1 MTLKKILIGAS
12 SVLAFAAPAFA
23 QDATQPTTPQQAPQ
37 ATLEEADDVVVI
49 TGTALNRKEAIDE
62 KRDDS
67 RTIEALGVDELGQLP
82 DKNVGESLN
91 RLPGVSMLVEKGE
104 GRYVQIRGVASNLN
118 NVTINGVQMGSP
130 EVELGGRQA
139 PLDIISGGILGG
151 VQVVKTPTPDMDA
164 QGIGGTVNVETK
176 MPFDR
181 DDELYGYLTAR
192 YGYEEERPRDEAFG
206 GHDPYAVDGTLSGK
220 IGDTLGWLVGGTF
233 SSREYVS
240 TGVYQDDWTQ
250 VPGQPAGVSLPV
262 NVKNNYYIIGRER
275 TNLSGA
281 LQWQPDANS
290 EYFIRGFY
298 GEWNEYQWRNRYEQ
312 NLSSSRVTLTS
323 PTSGTQNT
331 DRVLANIRLEYADK
345 IVSSIAAGGKNTIDG
360 VTLDYLVQANANEI
374 AEPFSSWEW
383 RSSTTAVGPSTFEV
397 GGDGIVTITPNAGS
411 PDRTNPALFP
421 LRRARFFTQDMNEDA
436 TIAQLNARWDVNPDF
451 YVKTGVKAST
461 TDRTLDAGQSEYL
474 PNGTPITLA
483 TSPTFN
489 HGGFTNNT
497 QNGDVPNIWMNV
509 HGMDAYFADP
519 ANAARF
525 TPNTAA
531 NFTSNFASDYDLR
544 ESILAG
550 YIMAAGFI
558 GPWEVIGGVRV
569 ENTDV
574 DSSGYLLRGTTSQ
587 TRVSSGG
594 DYTEVLPGLLVN
606 FRPTDEWV
614 IRGAITRAMG
624 RPDYSQIAPRSTY
637 SENGAIGSVSI
648 GNPDLVARK
657 SWNYD
662 LGIEWYPDQLTALSA
677 SIFYKDI
684 SDQLAGQ
691 TNSFSTQGAMQ
702 AELSARGLNGI
713 DTSALTRLDVSTTIN
728 AGSAFLQGLELSA
741 QTQFDYLPEPFDG
754 LGASASATFI
764 EGEVDLPGGGT
775 APIQGQPEATYAF
788 SLFYQKGPFD
798 FSVSYA
804 FNADYLDADNAN
816 PALRLNQGEF
826 GRWDAKASYAVTD
839 DFKIFLEGVNLN
851 DEPTSEFQGGI
862 ENQNTEFEYVGRT
875 IYLGA
880 SWGF

>member
-1 MTLKKILIGAS
+1 MTLKTLLIGAS
-12 SVLAFAAPAFA
+12 SAFAFAAPAFA
-23 QDATQPTTPQQAPQ
+23 QETAPPVVS
-37 ATLEEADDVVVI
+37 TESDDVVIV
-49 TGTALNRKEAIDE
+49 TGTALNRKAAIAE

-151 VQVVKTPTPDMDA
+151 VQVIKTPTPDMDA

-181 DDELYGYLTAR
+181 SDDLYGYLTAR

-206 GHDPYAVDGTLSGK
+206 GHDPYSVDGTLSGK

-233 SSREYVS
+233 SSREYVT
-240 TGVYQDDWTQ
+240 TGIYQDDWTQ

-281 LQWQPDANS
+281 LQWQPNANS
-290 EYFIRGFY
+290 DYFVRGFY

-312 NLSSSRVTLTS
+312 NLSSNRVTLTS
-323 PTSGTQNT
+323 PTSGTQNA
-331 DRVLANIRLEYADK
+331 DRILANVRLEHADK

-374 AEPFSSWEW
+374 AEPFSGWEW

-397 GGDGIVTITPNAGS
+397 GSDGIVTITPNAGS
-411 PDRTNPALFP
+411 PDRTNPALLP
-421 LRRARFFTQDMNEDA
+421 LRRARFFTQDMSEDA
-436 TIAQLNARWDVNPDF
+436 TIAQINARWDVSPDV
-451 YVKTGVKAST
+451 YIKTGLKAST
-461 TDRTLDAGQSEYL
+461 TDRSLDAGQSEYL
-474 PNGTPITLA
+474 PNGTPINLA
-483 TSPTFN
+483 TSSTFN
-489 HGGFTNNT
+489 RGGFTNNT
-497 QNGDVPNIWMNV
+497 QHGDVPNIWMDV

-531 NFTSNFASDYDLR
+531 NFTSNFASDYDLK

-550 YIMAAGFI
+550 YIMASGFF

-614 IRGAITRAMG
+614 VRGAVTRAMG
-624 RPDYSQIAPRSTY
+624 RPDYNQIAPRSTFT
-637 SENGAIGSVSI
+637 ENGAIGTVSV
-648 GNPDLVARK
+648 GNPELVARK

-662 LGIEWYPDQLTALSA
+662 LGIEWYPNQLTALSA

-702 AELSARGLNGI
+702 AELSSRGLTGI

-775 APIQGQPEATYAF
+775 APIQGQPETTYAF
-788 SLFYQKGPFD
+788 SVFYQKGPID
-798 FSVSYA
+798 LSVSYA
-804 FNADYLDADNAN
+804 YNASYLTDDNSDPN
-816 PALRLNQGEF
+816 FRLDQGEF

-839 DFKIFLEGVNLN
+839 NLKIFLEGVNLN

-862 ENQNTEFEYVGRT
+862 KSQNTEFEYVGRT

>member
-1 MTLKKILIGAS
+1 MILKNLLLGSAGMLAVCGHAYAQQTGDQPPAS
-12 SVLAFAAPAFA
+12 DTAA
-23 QDATQPTTPQQAPQ
+23 QERT
-37 ATLEEADDVVVI
+37 DVVVV
-49 TGTALNRKEAIDE
+49 TGTALNRKEAIE
-62 KRDDS
+62 SKKEDS

-139 PLDIISGGILGG
+139 PLDIISGGVLGG
-151 VQVVKTPTPDMDA
+151 VQVIKTPTPDMDA

-181 DDELYGYLTAR
+181 SDDLYGYVTAR

-206 GHDPYAVDGTLSGK
+206 GHDPYAIDGTLSGK

-240 TGVYQDDWTQ
+240 TGIYQDDWTQ
-250 VPGQPAGVSLPV
+250 VPGQPAGTFLPV

-281 LQWQPDANS
+281 LQWRPDANS
-290 EYFIRGFY
+290 EYFVRGFY

-312 NLSSSRVTLTS
+312 NFTGSRVTLTT

-331 DRVLANIRLEYADK
+331 DRVLANVRLEYADK
-345 IVSSIAAGGKNTIDG
+345 IVSSIAAGGENTIDS

-374 AEPFSSWEW
+374 AEPFSGWEW
-383 RSSTTAVGPSTFEV
+383 RSGATAIGPSTWTLDGE
-397 GGDGIVTITPNAGS
+397 GIVTITPNAGT
-411 PDRTNPALFP
+411 PDRTNPALLP
-421 LRRARFFTQDMNEDA
+421 LRRARFFTQDMEENA
-436 TIAQLNARWDVNPDF
+436 TIAQLNAQWDMSDEVF
-451 YVKTGVKAST
+451 FKAGVKMAT
-461 TDRTLDAGQSEYL
+461 TDRTLDSGQSEYL

-489 HGGFTNNT
+489 KGGFTNET
-497 QNGDVPNIWMNV
+497 QNGNVPNIWMDV
-509 HGMDAYFADP
+509 RGMDAYFADP

-531 NFTSNFASDYDLR
+531 NFTSNFASDYDLT
-544 ESILAG
+544 ETILAG
-550 YIMAAGFI
+550 YIMASGQFDD
-558 GPWEVIGGVRV
+558 WEVIGGVRV
-569 ENTDV
+569 EATDV
-574 DSSGYLLRGTTSQ
+574 ESSGYLLRGTTSQ
-587 TRVSSGG
+587 TRVSAGG
-594 DYTEVLPGLLVN
+594 DYTEALPALLVN
-606 FRPTDEWV
+606 YRPADEWV
-614 IRGAITRAMG
+614 FRAAVTRALG
-624 RPDYSQIAPRSTY
+624 RPDYNQIAPRSTF

-662 LGIEWYPDQLTALSA
+662 LGVEWYPDQLTAVSA
-677 SIFYKDI
+677 SVFRKDI

-691 TNSFSTQGAMQ
+691 TNSFATQTAMQ
-702 AELSARGLNGI
+702 AELLARGLTGI

-728 AGSAFLQGLELSA
+728 AGSAYLQGLELSA

-754 LGASASATFI
+754 LGASISATFI
-764 EGEVDLPGGGT
+764 EGEVELPGGGT
-775 APIQGQPEATYAF
+775 APIQGQPETTYAF
-788 SLFYQKGPFD
+788 TAFYQKGPID
-798 FSVSYA
+798 LSVSYA
-804 FNADYLDADNAN
+804 YNASFLDADNTN

-826 GRWDAKASYAVTD
+826 GRWDAKASYAITD
-839 DFKIFLEGVNLN
+839 DLKIFLEGVNLN
-851 DEPTSEFQGGI
+851 DEPTSEFQGGKV
-862 ENQNTEFEYVGRT
+862 NQNTEFEYVGRT
-875 IYLGA
+875 IYVGA

>member
-1 MTLKKILIGAS
+1 MTIRKLLMGAS
-12 SVLAFAAPAFA
+12 SVIAFAAPAIA
-23 QDATQPTTPQQAPQ
+23 QETPVAAALQ
-37 ATLEEADDVVVI
+37 ESDDVVII
-49 TGTALNRKEAIDE
+49 TGSALNRKEAIDE
-62 KRDDS
+62 KREDS

-139 PLDIISGGILGG
+139 PLDIISGGVLGG
-151 VQVVKTPTPDMDA
+151 VQVIKTPTPDMDA

-181 DDELYGYLTAR
+181 NDELYGYVTAR

-206 GHDPYAVDGTLSGK
+206 GHDPYAIDGTLSGK

-240 TGVYQDDWTQ
+240 TGIYQDDWTQ
-250 VPGQPAGVSLPV
+250 VPGQPAGTLLPV

-281 LQWQPDANS
+281 LQWIPDDNS

-312 NLSSSRVTLTS
+312 NFTGSRVTLTS
-323 PTSGTQNT
+323 PTTGTQNT

-345 IVSSIAAGGKNTIDG
+345 IVSSIAAGGENRIGG

-383 RSSTTAVGPSTFEV
+383 RSATTAVGPSTWTLDGE
-397 GGDGIVTITPNAGS
+397 GIVTITPNAGTPNRTS
-411 PDRTNPALFP
+411 PGIYP
-421 LRRARFFTQDMNEDA
+421 LRRARFFTQDMDENA
-436 TIAQLNARWDVNPDF
+436 IIAQVNARWDLSDDIF
-451 YVKTGVKAST
+451 VKAGVKSST
-461 TDRTLDAGQSEYL
+461 TDRTLDSNQNEFL

-483 TSPTFN
+483 TSPSFSR
-489 HGGFTNNT
+489 GGFINQT
-497 QNGDVPNIWMNV
+497 QNGDVPNIWMDV
-509 HGMDAYFADP
+509 QAMDAYFADP

-531 NFTSNFASDYDLR
+531 NFTSNFAADYDL
-544 ESILAG
+544 EEAILAG
-550 YIMAAGFI
+550 YIMASGEF

-569 ENTDV
+569 EQTDV
-574 DSSGYLLRGTTSQ
+574 ESSGFLLRGTTSQ
-587 TRVSSGG
+587 TRVSSQG
-594 DYTEVLPGLLVN
+594 DYTEALPALLVN
-606 FRPTDEWV
+606 FRPDEDWV
-614 IRGAITRAMG
+614 FRAAVTRALG
-624 RPDYSQIAPRSTY
+624 RPDYNQIAPRSTFT
-637 SENGAIGSVSI
+637 ENGAIGRVSV

-662 LGIEWYPDQLTALSA
+662 LGVEWYPNQLTALSA
-677 SIFYKDI
+677 SVFRKDI

-691 TNSFSTQGAMQ
+691 TTSFSTQPAMQ
-702 AELSARGLNGI
+702 AELAARGLTGI

-728 AGSAFLQGLELSA
+728 AGSAYLQGLELSA
-741 QTQFDYLPEPFDG
+741 QTQFDFLPEPFDG
-754 LGASASATFI
+754 LGASLSTTFI
-764 EGEVDLPGGGT
+764 EGEVELANGGT
-775 APIQGQPEATYAF
+775 SPIQGQPETTYAF
-788 SLFYQKGPFD
+788 SAFYQNGPID
-798 FSVSYA
+798 ISVSYA
-804 FNADYLDADNAN
+804 YNADYLDADNAD

-826 GRWDAKASYAVTD
+826 GRWDAKASYSITE
-839 DFKIFLEGVNLN
+839 DFKIFFEGVNLN
-851 DEPTSEFQGGI
+851 DEPTSEFQGGVV
-862 ENQNTEFEYVGRT
+862 NQNTEFEYVGRT
-875 IYLGA
+875 VYIGA

>member
-1 MTLKKILIGAS
+1 MILKQLFIGAS
-12 SVLAFAAPAFA
+12 SVFALAAPALA
-23 QDATQPTTPQQAPQ
+23 QTTTQTITPDAVSDTTGR
-37 ATLEEADDVVVI
+37 DDVVVI
-49 TGTALNRKEAIDE
+49 TGSSLNRKEAIDQ
-62 KRDDS
+62 KREDS

-139 PLDIISGGILGG
+139 PLDIISGGVLGG
-151 VQVVKTPTPDMDA
+151 VQVIKTPTPDMDA
-164 QGIGGTVNVETK
+164 QGIGGTVNVDTK

-181 DDELYGYLTAR
+181 ADDFYGYLTGR

-206 GHDPYAVDGTLSGK
+206 GHDPYAVDGTMSGK
-220 IGDTLGWLVGGTF
+220 IGDTLGWLIGGTF

-250 VPGQPAGVSLPV
+250 VPGQPAGASLPV

-275 TNLSGA
+275 TNVSGA
-281 LQWQPDANS
+281 LQWRPDDSS
-290 EYFIRGFY
+290 EYFVRGFY
-298 GEWNEYQWRNRYEQ
+298 GEWNEYQWRNRFEQ
-312 NLSSSRVTLTS
+312 NLTGARVTLTS

-345 IVSSIAAGGKNTIDG
+345 IVSSIAAGGKNTIEG
-360 VTLDYLVQANANEI
+360 LKLDYLVQANANEI

-383 RSSTTAVGPSTFEV
+383 RSAATAVGPSRFDV
-397 GGDGIVTITPNAGS
+397 DGDGIVTITPNAGS
-411 PDRTNPALFP
+411 PDRTNPALQA
-421 LRRARFFTQDMNEDA
+421 LRRARYFTQDMNEDA
-436 TIAQLNARWDVNPDF
+436 IIGQINAQWDFADAVF
-451 YVKTGVKAST
+451 LKTGLKMST
-461 TDRTLDAGQSEYL
+461 TDRALDAGQSEYL

-489 HGGFTNNT
+489 KGGFVNET
-497 QNGDVPNIWMNV
+497 QNGNVPNIWMDV

-531 NFTSNFASDYDLR
+531 NFTSNFASDYDLT
-544 ESILAG
+544 ETILAG
-550 YIMAAGFI
+550 YVMASGAF

-569 ENTDV
+569 EATEV
-574 DSSGYLLRGTTSQ
+574 DSSGYLLRGTASQ
-587 TRVSSGG
+587 TRVASGG
-594 DYTEVLPGLLVN
+594 DYTEALPALLVN
-606 FRPTDEWV
+606 FRPGDDWV
-614 IRGAITRAMG
+614 LRGAVTRALG
-624 RPDYSQIAPRSTY
+624 RPDYNQIAPRSTY
-637 SENGAIGSVSI
+637 GEHGAIGSVSV

-657 SWNYD
+657 AWNYD
-662 LGIEWYPDQLTALSA
+662 LGVEWYPNQLTALSA
-677 SIFYKDI
+677 SVFYKDI

-691 TNSFSTQGAMQ
+691 TNSFATQSAMQ
-702 AELSARGLNGI
+702 AELSARGLTGI

-728 AGSAFLQGLELSA
+728 AGSAFLQGLELAA
-741 QTQFDYLPEPFDG
+741 QTQFDFLPELFDG
-754 LGASASATFI
+754 LGASVSATFI
-764 EGEVDLPGGGT
+764 EGEVDLPGGGK
-775 APIQGQPEATYAF
+775 APIQGQPETTYSFTA
-788 SLFYQKGPFD
+788 FYQKGPID
-798 FSVSYA
+798 ISVSYA
-804 FNADYLDADNAN
+804 YNASFLDADNAD

-826 GRWDAKASYAVTD
+826 GRWDAKASYAITN

-851 DEPTSEFQGGI
+851 DEPTSEYQGGKV
-862 ENQNTEFEYVGRT
+862 NQNTEFEYVGRT
-875 IYLGA
+875 VYIGA

>member
-1 MTLKKILIGAS
+1 MTLRTFLIGAS
-12 SVLAFAAPAFA
+12 SVLAFSTPALA
-23 QDATQPTTPQQAPQ
+23 QQTTPP
-37 ATLEEADDVVVI
+37 ATPETSSGTITGDPTDVVIV
-49 TGTALNRKEAIDE
+49 TGTALNRREAIDE
-62 KRDDS
+62 KREDS

-139 PLDIISGGILGG
+139 PLDIISGGVLGG

-181 DDELYGYLTAR
+181 NDDFYGYLTAR

-206 GHDPYAVDGTLSGK
+206 GHDPYAVDGTMSGK

-233 SSREYVS
+233 SAREYVS
-240 TGVYQDDWTQ
+240 TGIYQDDWTQ
-250 VPGQPAGVSLPV
+250 VPGQPAGTFLPV

-281 LQWQPDANS
+281 LQWRPDDNS

-312 NLSSSRVTLTS
+312 NLSSNRVTLTS
-323 PTSGTQNT
+323 PTSGTQAA
-331 DRVLANIRLEYADK
+331 DRILANVRLEYADK
-345 IVSSIAAGGKNTIDG
+345 IVSSIAAGGENTIEG
-360 VTLDYLVQANANEI
+360 VTLDYLIQANANEI
-374 AEPFSSWEW
+374 AEPNSQWEW

-397 GGDGIVTITPNAGS
+397 DGDGIVTITPNAGS
-411 PDRTNPALFP
+411 PDRTNPALLP
-421 LRRARFFTQDMNEDA
+421 LRRTRFFTQDMNEDA
-436 TIAQLNARWDVNPDF
+436 VIAQVNARWDVNEDIF
-451 YVKTGVKAST
+451 IKAGVKSAT
-461 TDRTLDAGQSEYL
+461 TDRALDAGQTEYL

-489 HGGFTNNT
+489 RGGFTNQT

-509 HGMDAYFADP
+509 HGMNAYFADP

-531 NFTSNFASDYDLR
+531 NFTSNFASDYNLT

-550 YIMAAGFI
+550 YIMASGYF
-558 GPWEVIGGVRV
+558 GPWEVIGGVRI

-574 DSSGYLLRGTTSQ
+574 DSSGYLLQGTTSQ
-587 TRVSSGG
+587 TRVNSGG
-594 DYTEVLPGLLVN
+594 DYTETLPGLLVN
-606 FRPTDEWV
+606 FRPTEEWV
-614 IRGAITRAMG
+614 LRGAVTRAMG
-624 RPDYSQIAPRSTY
+624 RPDYNQIAPRSTF
-637 SENGAIGSVSI
+637 SENGAIGRVSI

-677 SIFYKDI
+677 SVFHKDI
-684 SDQLAGQ
+684 SDQLTGQ
-691 TNSFSTQGAMQ
+691 TNSFTTQAAMQ
-702 AELSARGLNGI
+702 AELAARGLTGI

-728 AGSAFLQGLELSA
+728 AGSAYLQGLELSA

-754 LGASASATFI
+754 LGVSISGTFI
-764 EGEVDLPGGGT
+764 EGEVELASGAT
-775 APIQGQPEATYAF
+775 APIQGQPETTYAF
-788 SLFYQKGPFD
+788 SLFYQKGPID
-798 FSVSYA
+798 LSVSYA
-804 FNADYLDADNAN
+804 YNASYLTDDNADPAFRLD
-816 PALRLNQGEF
+816 QGEF
-826 GRWDAKASYAVTD
+826 GRWDAKASYAITD
-839 DFKIFLEGVNLN
+839 DFKVFLEGVNLN
-851 DEPTSEFQGGI
+851 DGPTSEFQGGI

-875 IYLGA
+875 IYIGA

>member
-1 MTLKKILIGAS
+1 MTLRKFLIGAS
-12 SVLAFAAPAFA
+12 SMLAFSAPALAQQATTPAAPQNASG
-23 QDATQPTTPQQAPQ
+23 TTAEDQ
-37 ATLEEADDVVVI
+37 TDVVIV
-49 TGTALNRKEAIDE
+49 TGTALNRREAIDE
-62 KRDDS
+62 KREDS

-91 RLPGVSMLVEKGE
+91 RLPGVSMIVEKVE

-139 PLDIISGGILGG
+139 PLDIISGGVLGG
-151 VQVVKTPTPDMDA
+151 VQVVKTATPDMDA

-181 DDELYGYLTAR
+181 KDDFYGYLTAR

-206 GHDPYAVDGTLSGK
+206 GHDPYALDATMSGK

-240 TGVYQDDWTQ
+240 TGIYQDDWTQ
-250 VPGQPAGVSLPV
+250 VPGQPAGTFLPV
-262 NVKNNYYIIGRER
+262 NVKNNYYIIGRDR

-281 LQWQPDANS
+281 LQWLPDDNS

-298 GEWNEYQWRNRYEQ
+298 GEWSEYQWRNRYEQ
-312 NLSSSRVTLTS
+312 NLSSNRVTLTS

-331 DRVLANIRLEYADK
+331 DRILANIRLEYADK
-345 IVSSIAAGGKNTIDG
+345 IVSSIAAGGENTIEG
-360 VTLDYLVQANANEI
+360 VTLDYLIQANANEI

-383 RSSTTAVGPSTFEV
+383 RSGTTAVGPSTFEV

-411 PDRTNPALFP
+411 PDRTNPALLP
-421 LRRARFFTQDMNEDA
+421 LRRTRFFTQDMNEDA
-436 TIAQLNARWDVNPDF
+436 VIAQVNARWDVNQDI
-451 YVKTGVKAST
+451 YIKAGVKTAT
-461 TDRTLDAGQSEYL
+461 TDRALDAGQTEYL

-489 HGGFTNNT
+489 RGGFINQT
-497 QNGDVPNIWMNV
+497 QNGDVPNIWMDV
-509 HGMDAYFADP
+509 HGMNAYFADP

-531 NFTSNFASDYDLR
+531 NFTSNFASDYDLS

-550 YIMAAGFI
+550 YIMASGYF
-558 GPWEVIGGVRV
+558 GPWEVIGGVRI

-574 DSSGYLLRGTTSQ
+574 DSSGYLLQGTTSQ
-587 TRVSSGG
+587 TRVNSGG
-594 DYTEVLPGLLVN
+594 DYTETLPGLLVN
-606 FRPTDEWV
+606 FRPGDDWV
-614 IRGAITRAMG
+614 VRGAVTRAMG
-624 RPDYSQIAPRSTY
+624 RPDYSQIAPRSTF

-662 LGIEWYPDQLTALSA
+662 FGVEWYPNQLTALSA
-677 SIFYKDI
+677 SVFYKDI
-684 SDQLAGQ
+684 SDQLSGQ
-691 TNSFSTQGAMQ
+691 TNSFTTQTEMQ
-702 AELSARGLNGI
+702 AELAARGLTGI

-728 AGSAFLQGLELSA
+728 AGSAYLQGLELSA

-754 LGASASATFI
+754 LGGSISGTFI
-764 EGEVDLPGGGT
+764 EGEVELASGAI
-775 APIQGQPEATYAF
+775 APIQGQPETTYAL
-788 SLFYQKGPFD
+788 SLFYQKGPID
-798 FSVSYA
+798 LSVSYA
-804 FNADYLDADNAN
+804 YNASFLDADNAD
-816 PALRLNQGEF
+816 PAFRLNQGEF
-826 GRWDAKASYAVTD
+826 GRWDAKASYAITD

-851 DEPTSEFQGGI
+851 DEPTSEFQGGK
-862 ENQNTEFEYVGRT
+862 EFQNTEFEYVGRT
-875 IYLGA
+875 IYVGA